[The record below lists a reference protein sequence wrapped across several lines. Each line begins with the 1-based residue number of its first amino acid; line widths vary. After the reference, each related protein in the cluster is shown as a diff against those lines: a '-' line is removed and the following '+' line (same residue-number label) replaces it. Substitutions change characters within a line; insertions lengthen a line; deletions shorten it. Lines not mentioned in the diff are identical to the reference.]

1 MFNKV
6 ELWEELEANKCF
18 LANGF
23 NNAIVGISYG
33 AEPKTVYS
41 VHKIIEILIE
51 EDGMEWEEA
60 MEHFSYNIGGAY
72 IGEKTPIFIYDLDE
86 QE

>member
-6 ELWEELEANKCF
+6 ELWEELESNECL
-18 LANGF
+18 LADGLND
-23 NNAIVGISYG
+23 AVVGISYG
-33 AEPKTVYS
+33 VEPKTVYS
-41 VHKIIEILIE
+41 VHKIIEILM

-60 MEHFSYNIGGAY
+60 IEHFSYNIGGAY
-72 IGEKTPIFIYDLDE
+72 VGEKTPIFIYDLDE